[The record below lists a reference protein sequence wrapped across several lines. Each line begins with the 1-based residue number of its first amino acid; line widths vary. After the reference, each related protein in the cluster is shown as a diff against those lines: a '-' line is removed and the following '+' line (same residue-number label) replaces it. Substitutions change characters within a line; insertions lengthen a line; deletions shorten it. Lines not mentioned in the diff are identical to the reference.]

1 MTSQCSRYEA
11 DWELAVLGV
20 LEEAAMREMQQHLE
34 SGCSGCGRR
43 FQDAQL
49 LLSAVAELAPDASIS
64 PAVEGRLA
72 ARLKGRPKQR
82 WALAPWVAVA
92 ASLAL
97 AAWLGYDRG
106 RLRNELAVAQ
116 LQTVR
121 VSVPGPA
128 APIVATPPANSGPIP
143 VSPAAPAPDLTAR
156 LVELQLSL
164 DTVRA
169 SARTEAERSA
179 QLQRELAAVNER
191 LHGTEQEL
199 KTAQARPPVVV
210 ERPAPDS
217 ESASLRQALARREAE
232 VQRYTRQ
239 LTDLRGVLRV
249 LQSPALK
256 QVEMAPS
263 DAGVGRA
270 SARALVAP
278 DGGLLILARQLP
290 VLPTSKCYQLWILR
304 KSGPAIVS
312 GGLLATD
319 GSGGGILYVPPSESL
334 TVATG
339 FAITDEPAGG
349 SVTAKGHKLLFGAI

>member
-1 MTSQCSRYEA
+1 MTTQCSRYEA

-20 LEEAAMREMQQHLE
+20 LDDAAMREMQQHLE
-34 SGCSGCGRR
+34 SGCDGCRTR
-43 FQDAQL
+43 FQEAQL
-49 LLSAVAELAPDASIS
+49 LLSAVAELAPEATIS

-82 WALAPWVAVA
+82 WTLAPWVAVA

-106 RLRNELAVAQ
+106 RLVNELAVAQ

-128 APIVATPPANSGPIP
+128 APVIDAPVRGTAPVP

-156 LVELQLSL
+156 LAELQQNL

-169 SARTEAERSA
+169 SAKTEAEKSA

-191 LHGTEQEL
+191 LHGMEQEL
-199 KTAQARPPVVV
+199 KTAQARPPVV
-210 ERPAPDS
+210 ERPADDRQS
-217 ESASLRQALARREAE
+217 VALRQELARKEAE
-232 VQRYTRQ
+232 VQRYARQ

-249 LQSPALK
+249 LQSPSLK
-256 QVEMAPS
+256 QVEMTPS

-290 VLPTSKCYQLWILR
+290 VLPNSKCYQLWILR
-304 KSGPAIVS
+304 KTGPAIVS

-319 GSGGGILYVPPSESL
+319 GSGGGILYAAPSESL

-349 SVTAKGHKLLFGAI
+349 SVSAKGHKLLFGAI